1 MFKNLFGN
9 QQSEPQMVM
18 SEGYKNWRGMIFLVT
33 PGQIELNIKEPNK
46 VFGVILDV
54 GVKDMNSNSAFVFT
68 TAVFANGDSTFFP
81 SPGGGVIGL
90 GNNPQVAAT
99 SKSIVTMGQIFLA
112 RAQPAKENSTASVS
126 RVKFYFLTTS
136 GLFVTEDSLKAFQS
150 GPYGQL
156 LGKFGQ
162 IRAVAEQMI
171 DKRLGKK

>member
-9 QQSEPQMVM
+9 QQPEPQMVM

-33 PGQIELNIKEPNK
+33 PGQVDLDVNEPNK

-54 GVKDMNSNSAFVFT
+54 GVKDINSNAAFIFT
-68 TAVFANGDSTFFP
+68 TAVFANGDATFFP

-99 SKSIVTMGQIFLA
+99 SKSIVTMGQIFLV
-112 RAQPAKENSTASVS
+112 RAKPTKENSPANVS

-136 GLFVTEDSLKAFQS
+136 GLFVTEDSLQAFKS

-171 DKRLGKK
+171 DKRMGKK